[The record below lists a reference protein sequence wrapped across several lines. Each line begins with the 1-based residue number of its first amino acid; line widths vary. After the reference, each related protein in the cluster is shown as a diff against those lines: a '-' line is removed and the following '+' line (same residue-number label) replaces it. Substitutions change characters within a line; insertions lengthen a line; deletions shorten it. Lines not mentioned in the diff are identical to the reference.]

1 MLYVAHVMPIF
12 PGMTDRQ
19 TQRVL
24 RRHHVEWWIVAAWAS
39 LALVVVAGLTAATGL
54 VG

>member
-1 MLYVAHVMPIF
+1 MAEH
-12 PGMTDRQ
+12 Q
-19 TQRVL
+19 AQRVL
-24 RRHHVEWWIVAAWAS
+24 RRHHVEWWIVAAWSS

>member
-1 MLYVAHVMPIF
+1 MAE
-12 PGMTDRQ
+12 RQ
-19 TQRVL
+19 AQRVL

-54 VG
+54 VS